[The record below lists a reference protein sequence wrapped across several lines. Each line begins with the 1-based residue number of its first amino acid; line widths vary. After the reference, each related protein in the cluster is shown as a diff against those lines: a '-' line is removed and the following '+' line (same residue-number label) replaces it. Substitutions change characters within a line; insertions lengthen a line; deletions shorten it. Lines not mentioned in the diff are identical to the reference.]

1 MRESMKKVLRIS
13 LAAVALVAVGGCS
26 SISVQTNYDP
36 GADFTKYKTYSW
48 LETQQITSP
57 FVRAHIEAAVDKQLQ
72 ARGLVRADKGADLKV
87 AVHTRFSREITLSL
101 FSNSWGYGW
110 GWAPAYG
117 YGDRTATTQ
126 VQEVPVGT
134 LIVDLVDAARNE
146 LAWRGTATSE
156 LHSEDSA
163 EKEHDVLDE
172 AVRRLFERFP
182 PKKKS

>member
-1 MRESMKKVLRIS
+1 MRKALRIS
-13 LAAVALVAVGGCS
+13 LMAAALVAGSGCS

-36 GADFTKYKTYSW
+36 GADFAKYKTYSW
-48 LETQQITSP
+48 LETQQISSP

-72 ARGLVRADKGADLKV
+72 AKGLLRTDTGADLKV
-87 AVHTRFSREITLSL
+87 AVHTRFSKEVKLSVYSIT
-101 FSNSWGYGW
+101 WGYGW
-110 GWAPAYG
+110 VWGPAYYG
-117 YGDRTATTQ
+117 SGDRTANMQ
-126 VQEVPVGT
+126 VLEVPVGT
-134 LIVDLVDAARNE
+134 LIVDLVDASRNE
-146 LAWRGTATSE
+146 LSWRGTATSE